1 MSKATSGPATDT
13 DSDRAVLRTDGVTKR
28 FGGLTAADDVDIEIH
43 SGEIVGLIGPN
54 GAGKST
60 LFNCIT
66 GTLTPDEGRVYLQ
79 GEDVTDWP
87 EHKIARAGL
96 GRMFQETRIFGDM
109 TVRKN
114 LLLAAQEGGANVSS
128 LMRRPDSS
136 LLARTDE
143 LLDYVDL
150 GGLAET
156 RAGRMSFGQQ
166 KLLEFAMELMSEP
179 EILLMDEPAGGIN
192 PSMLGNLIEYI
203 RNANE
208 EQESTIFLIE
218 HNMDFVMD
226 IADRIYVLAHGER
239 IAEGTPEE
247 IQNDQRVLDAYLG
260 RERVWHP
267 HQTPRANRPGTR
279 CFGWRTS
286 RPATA
291 TPPCCTT

>member
-1 MSKATSGPATDT
+1 MSKAASGPETDV

-28 FGGLTAADDVDIEIH
+28 FGGLTAVDDVDIAIH

-109 TVRKN
+109 TVREN
-114 LLLAAQEGGANVSS
+114 LLLAAQEGGADVSS

-192 PSMLGNLIEYI
+192 PSMLGNLIDYI
-203 RNANE
+203 RSANE

-239 IAEGTPEE
+239 IAEGTPQE

-260 RERVWHP
+260 RE
-267 HQTPRANRPGTR
+267 
-279 CFGWRTS
+279 
-286 RPATA
+286 
-291 TPPCCTT
+291 

>member
-1 MSKATSGPATDT
+1 MSKADSGSTAVT

-28 FGGLTAADDVDIEIH
+28 FGGLTAVDNVDVEIH

-109 TVRKN
+109 TVREN
-114 LLLAAQEGGANVSS
+114 LLLAAQEGGANVGS
-128 LMRRPDSS
+128 LLRRPDSS
-136 LLARTDE
+136 LLSRTDE

-150 GGLAET
+150 GGLSET

-239 IAEGTPEE
+239 IANGTPEE

-260 RERVWHP
+260 RE
-267 HQTPRANRPGTR
+267 
-279 CFGWRTS
+279 
-286 RPATA
+286 
-291 TPPCCTT
+291 

>member
-1 MSKATSGPATDT
+1 MSKATSGPATDM

-28 FGGLTAADDVDIEIH
+28 FGGLTAVDDVDIEIR

-109 TVRKN
+109 TVREN

-150 GGLAET
+150 GGLAAT

-192 PSMLGNLIEYI
+192 PSMLENLIDYI

-239 IAEGTPEE
+239 IANGTPEE

-260 RERVWHP
+260 RE
-267 HQTPRANRPGTR
+267 
-279 CFGWRTS
+279 
-286 RPATA
+286 
-291 TPPCCTT
+291 

>member
-1 MSKATSGPATDT
+1 MSKATSGPVTDT

-28 FGGLTAADDVDIEIH
+28 FGGLTAVDDVDIEIH
-43 SGEIVGLIGPN
+43 RGEIVGLIGPN

-114 LLLAAQEGGANVSS
+114 LLLAAQEGGADVSS
-128 LMRRPDSS
+128 LLRRPDSS
-136 LLARTDE
+136 LLSRTDE

-156 RAGRMSFGQQ
+156 RAGQMSFGQQ

-192 PSMLGNLIEYI
+192 PSMLGNLIDYI

-226 IADRIYVLAHGER
+226 IADRIYVLAHGKR
-239 IAEGTPEE
+239 IANGTPEQ
-247 IQNDQRVLDAYLG
+247 IQNNQRVLDAYLG
-260 RERVWHP
+260 RE
-267 HQTPRANRPGTR
+267 
-279 CFGWRTS
+279 
-286 RPATA
+286 
-291 TPPCCTT
+291 

>member
-1 MSKATSGPATDT
+1 MSDATNPGASTVAAAT

-28 FGGLTAADDVDIEIH
+28 FGGLTAVDDVDVEVQK
-43 SGEIVGLIGPN
+43 GEIVGLIGPN

-66 GTLTPDEGRVYLQ
+66 GTLSADEGSVYLQ

-87 EHKIARAGL
+87 EYKIARAGL

-114 LLLAAQEGGANVSS
+114 LLLAAQEGGANVGS
-128 LMRRPDSS
+128 LLRRPDDA
-136 LLARTDE
+136 LVARTEE

-156 RAGRMSFGQQ
+156 RAGRLSFGQQ
-166 KLLEFAMELMSEP
+166 KLIEFAMELMAEP
-179 EILLMDEPAGGIN
+179 DLLLMDEPAGGIN
-192 PSMLGNLIEYI
+192 PSMLENLIQYI
-203 RNANE
+203 RRANE
-208 EQESTIFLIE
+208 DEEATIFLIE
-218 HNMDFVMD
+218 HNMDFVME

-260 RERVWHP
+260 RE
-267 HQTPRANRPGTR
+267 
-279 CFGWRTS
+279 
-286 RPATA
+286 
-291 TPPCCTT
+291 

>member
-1 MSKATSGPATDT
+1 MSDATNPGASTVAAAT
-13 DSDRAVLRTDGVTKR
+13 DSDRAVLQTDGVTKR
-28 FGGLTAADDVDIEIH
+28 FGGLTAVDDVDVEVQK
-43 SGEIVGLIGPN
+43 GEIVGLIGPN

-66 GTLTPDEGRVYLQ
+66 GTLSADEGSVYLQ

-87 EHKIARAGL
+87 EYKIARAGL

-114 LLLAAQEGGANVSS
+114 LLLAAQEGGANVGS
-128 LMRRPDSS
+128 LLRRPDDA
-136 LLARTDE
+136 LVARTEE

-156 RAGRMSFGQQ
+156 RAGRLSFGQQ
-166 KLLEFAMELMSEP
+166 KLIEFAMELMAEP
-179 EILLMDEPAGGIN
+179 DLLLMDEPAGGIN
-192 PSMLGNLIEYI
+192 PSMLENLIQYI
-203 RNANE
+203 RRANE
-208 EQESTIFLIE
+208 DEEATIFLIE
-218 HNMDFVMD
+218 HNMDFVME

-260 RERVWHP
+260 RE
-267 HQTPRANRPGTR
+267 
-279 CFGWRTS
+279 
-286 RPATA
+286 
-291 TPPCCTT
+291 

>member
-1 MSKATSGPATDT
+1 MSETTEPDARTAAAAT

-28 FGGLTAADDVDIEIH
+28 FGGLTAVDDVDVEVQK
-43 SGEIVGLIGPN
+43 GEIVGLIGPN

-66 GTLTPDEGRVYLQ
+66 GTLSADEGRVYLQ
-79 GEDVTDWP
+79 GQDVTDWP
-87 EHKIARAGL
+87 EYKIARAGL

-114 LLLAAQEGGANVSS
+114 LLLAAQEGGANVGS
-128 LMRRPDSS
+128 LLRRPDDT
-136 LLARTDE
+136 LIERTEE

-156 RAGRMSFGQQ
+156 RAGRLSFGQQ
-166 KLLEFAMELMSEP
+166 KLIEFAMELMAEP
-179 EILLMDEPAGGIN
+179 DLLLMDEPAGGIN
-192 PSMLGNLIEYI
+192 PSMLENLIEYI
-203 RNANE
+203 RTANE
-208 EQESTIFLIE
+208 DEEATIFLIE
-218 HNMDFVMD
+218 HNMDFVME

-260 RERVWHP
+260 RE
-267 HQTPRANRPGTR
+267 
-279 CFGWRTS
+279 
-286 RPATA
+286 
-291 TPPCCTT
+291 

>member
-1 MSKATSGPATDT
+1 MSKADSGSTAVT

-28 FGGLTAADDVDIEIH
+28 FGGLTAVDEVDIEIH

-109 TVRKN
+109 TVREN
-114 LLLAAQEGGANVSS
+114 LLLAAQEGGANVGS
-128 LMRRPDSS
+128 LLRRPDSS

-192 PSMLGNLIEYI
+192 PSMLGNLIDYI

-208 EQESTIFLIE
+208 EHESTIFLIE

-239 IAEGTPEE
+239 IADGTPEE

-260 RERVWHP
+260 RE
-267 HQTPRANRPGTR
+267 
-279 CFGWRTS
+279 
-286 RPATA
+286 
-291 TPPCCTT
+291 

>member
-1 MSKATSGPATDT
+1 MPMSKATSGPTTDT

-28 FGGLTAADDVDIEIH
+28 FGGLTAVDDVDIEIH

-114 LLLAAQEGGANVSS
+114 LLLAAQEGGADVSS

-239 IAEGTPEE
+239 IANGTPEE

-260 RERVWHP
+260 RE
-267 HQTPRANRPGTR
+267 
-279 CFGWRTS
+279 
-286 RPATA
+286 
-291 TPPCCTT
+291 

>member
-1 MSKATSGPATDT
+1 MSKATSGPTTDT

-28 FGGLTAADDVDIEIH
+28 FGGLTAVDDVDIEIH

-114 LLLAAQEGGANVSS
+114 LLLAAQEGGADVSS

-192 PSMLGNLIEYI
+192 PSMLGNLIDYI

-260 RERVWHP
+260 RE
-267 HQTPRANRPGTR
+267 
-279 CFGWRTS
+279 
-286 RPATA
+286 
-291 TPPCCTT
+291 

>member
-1 MSKATSGPATDT
+1 MSKADSGSTAVT

-28 FGGLTAADDVDIEIH
+28 FGGLTAVDDVDIEIH

-109 TVRKN
+109 TVREN
-114 LLLAAQEGGANVSS
+114 LLLAAQEGGANVGS
-128 LMRRPDSS
+128 LLRRPDSS
-136 LLARTDE
+136 LLSRTDE

-150 GGLAET
+150 GGLSET

-192 PSMLGNLIEYI
+192 PSMLGNLIDYI
-203 RNANE
+203 RSANE

-239 IAEGTPEE
+239 IANGTPEE

-260 RERVWHP
+260 RE
-267 HQTPRANRPGTR
+267 
-279 CFGWRTS
+279 
-286 RPATA
+286 
-291 TPPCCTT
+291 

>member
-1 MSKATSGPATDT
+1 MSKADSGSIAVT

-28 FGGLTAADDVDIEIH
+28 FGGLTAVDDVDIEIH

-109 TVRKN
+109 TVREN
-114 LLLAAQEGGANVSS
+114 LLLAAQEGGANVGS
-128 LMRRPDSS
+128 LLRRPDSS
-136 LLARTDE
+136 LLSRTDE

-150 GGLAET
+150 GGLSET

-239 IAEGTPEE
+239 IANGTPEE

-260 RERVWHP
+260 RE
-267 HQTPRANRPGTR
+267 
-279 CFGWRTS
+279 
-286 RPATA
+286 
-291 TPPCCTT
+291 